1 MKLNNIFFSLQE
13 NNASMQDQKEMDS
26 ALVALSM
33 KNDLDSIP
41 SEKMPIGDF
50 WKRDQRILDNKQ
62 EKYLSQSEMDEL
74 LFMRKILN
82 APDMKN
88 LFKDSPK
95 SGNIQ
100 FNLEANV
107 DPFSYS
113 YKDGE
118 ACIVKGSLTKGED
131 GLDYHV
137 PKELKAELSLN
148 EEEKNWQKEL
158 IARHEL
164 NHCRFNDL
172 QETLF
177 LTGDKEINSKINE
190 LASSNNKN
198 KLSMRVNEGFVETL
212 AVIQMLKQDDSSKF
226 KEFIEK
232 HTIMRESGRLA
243 FLDQKSQVHTD
254 IPIALKI
261 LMQDENLNKIK
272 KINPENSE
280 EMEKMALKVANQATR
295 YSLAQMSVNERKEIY
310 SSVVEGV
317 TTSLN
322 GVLAT
327 VLKGYAKEQFG
338 ATKVANFESLYD
350 DTSNEKGV
358 TRKAADKYINEL
370 SRENPQEI
378 NKMLQDMTAL
388 GEVKRSQEQV
398 KEHSKKFI
406 EKINSNPEKYFGK
419 GIIGVLDKLEDD
431 IQKIGLS
438 ATNTVSKE
446 ETVNTNMVET
456 KLNIEK
462 MKEGQTGFLKITADF
477 ASNLDKIK
485 EDFDNRNNGLAI
497 IAKKTKP

>member
-1 MKLNNIFFSLQE
+1 MKLDNVFFSLQE
-13 NNASMQDQKEMDS
+13 GNSNKEEQKAFDS
-26 ALVALSM
+26 ALVTMSM

-41 SEKMPIGDF
+41 SELMPKGDF
-50 WKRDQRILDNKQ
+50 WKRDQRILEGKK
-62 EKYLSQSEMDEL
+62 ESYLSQSEMDEL
-74 LFMRKILN
+74 LFMRKVLN
-82 APDMKN
+82 TPNMKS

-95 SGNIQ
+95 NGNIQ
-100 FNLEANV
+100 FNLESSI

-118 ACIVKGSLTKGED
+118 ACIVKGTLTKGED

-137 PKELKAELSLN
+137 PKELKEELSLN
-148 EEEKNWQKEL
+148 EQEKGWQKEL

-177 LTGDKEINSKINE
+177 LTGDKETNSKINE

-198 KLSMRVNEGFVETL
+198 KLSMRVNEGFVESL
-212 AVIQMLKQDDSSKF
+212 AVIQMLKQEDNPNF
-226 KEFIEK
+226 KNFIEK

-243 FLDQKSQVHTD
+243 FLDQKTQVHTD

-261 LMQDENLNKIK
+261 LMQDENLDKIK
-272 KINPENSE
+272 KINPDNSE
-280 EMEKMALKVANQATR
+280 EMENLALKVANQATR

-310 SSVVEGV
+310 GSVVEGV

-322 GVLAT
+322 GVLTT

-338 ATKVANFESLYD
+338 ATKLANFESLYD
-350 DTSNEKGV
+350 DTSNEKGI

-378 NKMLQDMTAL
+378 SNMLKDMTNL
-388 GEVKRSQEQV
+388 GEVKRNQNQV
-398 KEHSKKFI
+398 KDHSKKFI
-406 EKINSNPEKYFGK
+406 EKINSDPEKYFGK
-419 GIIGVLDKLEDD
+419 GTVGVLDKLEHD
-431 IQKIGLS
+431 IHKIGLS
-438 ATNTVSKE
+438 SKNE
-446 ETVNTNMVET
+446 MSKDEAVNANMVET

-462 MKEGQTGFLKITADF
+462 MKEGQSGFLKISADF
-477 ASNLDKIK
+477 ASNLDKIQD
-485 EDFDNRNNGLAI
+485 DFDSRNNGLAVV
-497 IAKKTKP
+497 AKKRNP